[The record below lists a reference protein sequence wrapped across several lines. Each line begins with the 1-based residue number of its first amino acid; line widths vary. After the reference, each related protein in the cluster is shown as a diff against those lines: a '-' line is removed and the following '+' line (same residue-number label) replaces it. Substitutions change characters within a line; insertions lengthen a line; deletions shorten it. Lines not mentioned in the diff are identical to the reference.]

1 MTLLIAFIA
10 GMPTLLSP
18 CTLPVIPIVFAGVR
32 GSRGKIIALLG
43 GMVLMFTAVAL
54 LVSVTSQWVTGVT
67 AAGRWIALGFLTLVA
82 LTLLSSRVAQWLSR
96 PLLALGNRIN
106 DESYRQQ
113 GLAAALLSGM
123 AIGLLWSPCA
133 GPILGAILSLSVSG
147 TSSVSVALLL
157 TAYGSGCAAMLAL
170 LWFAGRELLA
180 RMRPGMMITTRFRQL
195 AGGLMLGSVAL
206 VASGAQSQLQS
217 GPEFAQRLEQRLSEH
232 FARPQPQI
240 KLQPVAVQQTSSA
253 LPSLSGDTGWLN
265 GEPLTPD
272 SLKGKVV
279 LIDFW
284 TFDCINCQHT
294 LPHVRDWANKYQSQG
309 LVVVGVHT
317 PEYPWERDAQAVS
330 AAIARWKLP
339 YAVVTDNN
347 YAIWN
352 RFGNQYWPAHYIFDA
367 RGQLRYTAFGEGD
380 YEQQEQ
386 VIQQLLSEAR
396 S

>member
-10 GMPTLLSP
+10 GMLTLLSP
-18 CTLPVIPIVFAGVR
+18 CTLPVIPFVFASVR

-253 LPSLSGDTGWLN
+253 LPSLTGDTGWLN

>member
-10 GMPTLLSP
+10 GMLTLLSP
-18 CTLPVIPIVFAGVR
+18 CTLPVIPFVFAGVR

-82 LTLLSSRVAQWLSR
+82 LTLLSSRMAQWLSR
-96 PLLALGNRIN
+96 PLVALGNRIN

-253 LPSLSGDTGWLN
+253 LPSLTGDTGWLN

-284 TFDCINCQHT
+284 TFDCINC
-294 LPHVRDWANKYQSQG
+294 
-309 LVVVGVHT
+309 
-317 PEYPWERDAQAVS
+317 
-330 AAIARWKLP
+330 
-339 YAVVTDNN
+339 
-347 YAIWN
+347 
-352 RFGNQYWPAHYIFDA
+352 
-367 RGQLRYTAFGEGD
+367 
-380 YEQQEQ
+380 
-386 VIQQLLSEAR
+386 
-396 S
+396 

>member
-10 GMPTLLSP
+10 GMLTLLSP
-18 CTLPVIPIVFAGVR
+18 CTLPVIPFVFASVR
-32 GSRGKIIALLG
+32 GSRGKILALLG

-54 LVSVTSQWVTGVT
+54 LVSVTSHWVACVT

-82 LTLLSSRVAQWLSR
+82 LTLLSSRMAHWLSQ

-106 DESYRQQ
+106 DESYRQRE
-113 GLAAALLSGM
+113 LPAALLSGM

-147 TSSVSVALLL
+147 ASSVSVALLL
-157 TAYGSGCAAMLAL
+157 TAYGSGCAVMLAL

-180 RMRPGMMITTRFRQL
+180 RMRPGIVITSRFRQL

-232 FARPQPQI
+232 FSRPQPQV
-240 KLQPVAVQQTSSA
+240 KLQPVAVRQTSSA
-253 LPSLSGDTGWLN
+253 LPSLAGDTGWLN
-265 GEPLTPD
+265 GEPVRPE

-279 LIDFW
+279 LVDFW

-317 PEYPWERDAQAVS
+317 PEYPWERSAEAV
-330 AAIARWKLP
+330 AGAIARWKLP

-367 RGQLRYTAFGEGD
+367 NGELRYTAFGEGD
-380 YEQQEQ
+380 YEQQER